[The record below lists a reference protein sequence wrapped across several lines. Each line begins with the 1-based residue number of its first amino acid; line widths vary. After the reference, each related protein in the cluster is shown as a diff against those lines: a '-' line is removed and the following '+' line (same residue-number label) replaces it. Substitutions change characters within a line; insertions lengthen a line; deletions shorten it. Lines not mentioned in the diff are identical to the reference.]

1 MAYLNKELQ
10 QRINKLQPLNKLLL
24 EELLLDL
31 SKANSEIEKKDA
43 IQKLRSKV
51 RETIVEGEKK

>member
-1 MAYLNKELQ
+1 MAHLNRELQ
-10 QRINKLQPLNKLLL
+10 QRINKLQPLNKVLL

-43 IQKLRSKV
+43 IQRLRSKV
-51 RETIVEGEKK
+51 RESVVVGEKK